1 MPVSEEDCDGTC
13 SLGCPAPRGAGRVW
27 HADLEQIP
35 GGEKCMQCGE
45 LFLTKKAKAIARVH
59 LQALR
64 DLGIECRIVGSA
76 H

>member
-1 MPVSEEDCDGTC
+1 MPTREEDCAPNC
-13 SLGCPAPRGAGRVW
+13 SLGNPAPRGAGYVW
-27 HADLEQIP
+27 HTDLESIP
-35 GGEKCMQCGE
+35 GGKRCMQCGE